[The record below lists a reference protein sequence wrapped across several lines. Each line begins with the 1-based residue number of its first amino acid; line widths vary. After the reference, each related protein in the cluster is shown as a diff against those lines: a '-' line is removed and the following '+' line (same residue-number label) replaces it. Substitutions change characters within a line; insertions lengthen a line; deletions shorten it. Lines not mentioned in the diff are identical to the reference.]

1 MLRRIEAAR
10 LATENMKL
18 RMGFAKQAK
27 KMNKEGTHGTFPA
40 EEKLTATFTNE
51 MILYETLLCF
61 RERERPAAELAD
73 LLAVTED
80 RAAAAIESLK
90 KKKML
95 HGAARG

>member
-18 RMGFAKQAK
+18 RIGFARQAK
-27 KMNKEGTHGTFPA
+27 QMNKEGAHGTFPA

-61 RERERPAAELAD
+61 RERERPVAELAD
-73 LLAVTED
+73 LLAVSED
-80 RAAAAIESLK
+80 QAAVAIETLK
-90 KKKML
+90 KKRMTYSKKSL
-95 HGAARG
+95 